1 MMVRIG
7 IPIKSLVTTTFT
19 LEQGCILAFFFLN
32 LSLESNLSKLYWK
45 FLQENVKKIGQIE
58 G

>member
-1 MMVRIG
+1 MVRIG